1 MYLCMLFSLASMFQD
16 IRKINENFEV
26 PTSMLVQISGQPSDD
41 VGHLTAGLNYVDAK
55 ISCGDGY
62 DKFACPYLYA

>member
-1 MYLCMLFSLASMFQD
+1 MFQD

-26 PTSMLVQISGQPSDD
+26 PTSMLAAITGQASED
-41 VGHLTAGLNYVDAK
+41 VGHLTPGLNYADAK